1 MTSGEKNHFTCHSS
15 LATTPMILGT
25 LRVRLI
31 LRQARSIKDKRQV
44 VLSIKDKLR
53 NSFNVSVAEI
63 EEQDAWQTAVLGI
76 AMVSN
81 ETHHLK
87 VALGQVVEA
96 LKQHPVA
103 EFVDHELEVIPV

>member
-1 MTSGEKNHFTCHSS
+1 
-15 LATTPMILGT
+15 MILGA

-31 LRQARSIKDKRQV
+31 IRHAKSLKDKRQV

-63 EEQDAWQTAVLGI
+63 EEQDARQMAVLGI

-81 ETHHLK
+81 EMRTRQI
-87 VALGQVVEA
+87 VRV
-96 LKQHPVA
+96 
-103 EFVDHELEVIPV
+103 

>member
-1 MTSGEKNHFTCHSS
+1 
-15 LATTPMILGT
+15 MILGS

-31 LRQARSIKDKRQV
+31 IRQAKSLKDKRQV

-63 EEQDAWQTAVLGI
+63 EEQDARQMAVLGI

-96 LKQHPVA
+96 LKCHPVA

>member
-1 MTSGEKNHFTCHSS
+1 MHYH
-15 LATTPMILGT
+15 LTTMILGA

-31 LRQARSIKDKRQV
+31 IRQAKSLKDKRQV
-44 VLSIKDKLR
+44 VLSMKDKLR

-63 EEQDAWQTAVLGI
+63 EEQDARQMAVLGI

-81 ETHHLK
+81 ETHHVK
-87 VALGQVVEA
+87 IALGQVVEA
-96 LKQHPVA
+96 LKCHPVA

>member
-1 MTSGEKNHFTCHSS
+1 
-15 LATTPMILGT
+15 MILGS

-31 LRQARSIKDKRQV
+31 IREARSLKDKRQV
-44 VLSIKDKLR
+44 VSSIKDKLR

-63 EEQDAWQTAVLGI
+63 EEQDHRQMAVLGI

-81 ETHHLK
+81 EAHHVK

-96 LKQHPVA
+96 LKVHPIA

>member
-1 MTSGEKNHFTCHSS
+1 
-15 LATTPMILGT
+15 MIVGA

-31 LRQARSIKDKRQV
+31 VRQARSLKDKRQV

-63 EEQDAWQTAVLGI
+63 EEQDARQMAVLGI

-87 VALGQVVEA
+87 VALGHVVDA
-96 LKQHPVA
+96 LKTHPIA
-103 EFVDHELEVIPV
+103 EFVDSEMETIPL

>member
-1 MTSGEKNHFTCHSS
+1 
-15 LATTPMILGT
+15 MILGA

-31 LRQARSIKDKRQV
+31 IRQAKSLKDKRQV

-63 EEQDAWQTAVLGI
+63 EEQDARQTAVLGI

-81 ETHHLK
+81 ETHHVK

-96 LKQHPVA
+96 LKSHPIA